1 MAAVGDTE
9 QPSPGAPVRISAEE
23 VAELQAIV
31 EGCCG
36 VFHGVDSSYKLQRR
50 LGPRLKALGLSS
62 FAEYSKYLREA
73 ADGPHELAEVI
84 EELTTHETYFFRE
97 QFQLDAFSQEV
108 LPAIAQRRRAAQR
121 LTIWS
126 AGCSTGEEAYTIAM
140 LLLESGLFSGWRLE
154 VVGLDISR
162 KVLSTARYGAYG
174 SSSFRSPSIVLPGRY
189 FTECEVDGR
198 TCHRV
203 ADEVRSICSFRQLNL
218 LDRAAI
224 GRLGPADLIFCR
236 NVLIYMGAAA
246 RRTIVDAFYDA
257 LVPGGYLLLGH
268 SENLLNLETRFENV
282 HLDRDLVYR
291 RPIA

>member
-1 MAAVGDTE
+1 MGDTE
-9 QPSPGAPVRISAEE
+9 QPRPGAFVRISEEE

-36 VFHGVDSSYKLQRR
+36 VFHGVDSSYKLERR
-50 LGPRLKALGLSS
+50 LGPRLHSLGLRS

-97 QFQLDAFSQEV
+97 QFQLDAFSQDV
-108 LPAIAQRRRAAQR
+108 LPAIAERRRAAQH

-140 LLLESGLFSGWRLE
+140 ILLESGLFSGWSIE
-154 VVGLDISR
+154 VIGFDISR
-162 KVLSTARYGAYG
+162 KVLSAARYGVYG
-174 SSSFRSPSIVLPGRY
+174 ASSFRSPNLELPGPY

-198 TCHRV
+198 VCHRV
-203 ADEVRSICSFRQLNL
+203 SDEIRAICSFRQVNL
-218 LDRAAI
+218 IDKPAI
-224 GRLGPADLIFCR
+224 QRLGSADLIFCR
-236 NVLIYMGAAA
+236 NVLIYMGAEA
-246 RRTIVDAFYDA
+246 RRRIVAAFFDA

-268 SENLLNLETRFENV
+268 SENLLNLETRYENV
-282 HLDRDLVYR
+282 HLERDLVYR
-291 RPIA
+291 RPLS